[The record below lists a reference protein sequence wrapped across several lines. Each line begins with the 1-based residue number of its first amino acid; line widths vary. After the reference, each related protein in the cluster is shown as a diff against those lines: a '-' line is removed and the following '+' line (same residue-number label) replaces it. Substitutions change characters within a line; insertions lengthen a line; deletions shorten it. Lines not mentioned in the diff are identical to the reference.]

1 MRIVYITA
9 GAAGTICGNC
19 LQDNALAAALKSRGH
34 DVVLLPAYTP
44 LLTDEQDVSDGR
56 VVFGG
61 INLYLQGKYKFF
73 RSSGMLDGLLDSPRM
88 LRWASSFA
96 VDTDPANLG
105 AMTQETFRGEDG
117 AYRREMDKLVEVVR
131 AIRPEVVH
139 LTNSMLA
146 SMAGPIKREL
156 GVPVV
161 CSLQGEADFLAGLS
175 EPYRSACYELLRGH
189 GRQIDQFVAP
199 CNDQIEAMRPILADA
214 LGQVETVRP
223 GISMDGVR
231 ERQESSP
238 ERFVVGFLARVSEEK
253 GLHLLADAA
262 QILRNNHP
270 NRKIELRVAGW
281 RNERSAEY
289 LKRVADSC
297 GLEDR
302 GYLTRA
308 EKFEF
313 LAGLDVLSVPTTY
326 RASKGLYVL
335 EALATGVP
343 VVVPG
348 IGAFPELVD
357 ATGGGLIC
365 DPDNSAALA
374 ASLERLMLEPERAAS
389 LGEAGRSAVQGQ
401 FHVKRM
407 ADEAL
412 ALYEGVVH

>member
-105 AMTQETFRGEDG
+105 AMTQETFRGENG
-117 AYRREMDKLVEVVR
+117 AYRREMDKLVAVLR
-131 AIRPEVVH
+131 GIQPEVVH

-146 SMAGPIKREL
+146 SMAGPIKRQL

-161 CSLQGEADFLAGLS
+161 CSLQGEADFLAGLR

-189 GRQIDQFVAP
+189 GRQIDRFVAP
-199 CNDQIEAMRPILADA
+199 CNDQIEAMRPILTDA

-223 GISMDGVR
+223 GISLDGVR

-238 ERFVVGFLARVSEEK
+238 ERFVVGFLARVSKEK
-253 GLHLLADAA
+253 GLHLLADAV

-297 GLEDR
+297 ELEDR
-302 GYLTRA
+302 GYLTRE

-335 EALATGVP
+335 EALATRVP
-343 VVVPG
+343 VVLPS

-374 ASLERLMLEPERAAS
+374 ASLEQLMLEPEHAVS

>member
-88 LRWASSFA
+88 LRWASRFA

-117 AYRREMDKLVEVVR
+117 AYRREMDKLVAVLR
-131 AIRPEVVH
+131 GIQPEVVH

-146 SMAGPIKREL
+146 SMAGPIKRQL

-161 CSLQGEADFLAGLS
+161 CSLQGEADFLAGLR

-189 GRQIDQFVAP
+189 GRQIDRFVAP
-199 CNDQIEAMRPILADA
+199 CNDQIEAMRPILTDA
-214 LGQVETVRP
+214 LGQVETIRP
-223 GISMDGVR
+223 GISLDGVR

-253 GLHLLADAA
+253 GLHLLADAV

-270 NRKIELRVAGW
+270 NRKVELRVAGW

-297 GLEDR
+297 ELEDR
-302 GYLTRA
+302 GYLTRE

-313 LAGLDVLSVPTTY
+313 LAGLDVHSIPATY

-343 VVVPG
+343 VVLSG

-357 ATGGGLIC
+357 ATGGGLIAE
-365 DPDNSAALA
+365 PDNCAALA
-374 ASLERLMLEPERAAS
+374 ASLEQLMLEPEHAVS

>member
-105 AMTQETFRGEDG
+105 AMTQETFRGENG
-117 AYRREMDKLVEVVR
+117 AYRREMDKLVAVLR
-131 AIRPEVVH
+131 GIQPEVVH

-161 CSLQGEADFLAGLS
+161 CSLQGEADFLAGLR

-189 GRQIDQFVAP
+189 GRQIDRFVAP
-199 CNDQIEAMRPILADA
+199 CNDQIEAMRPILTDA
-214 LGQVETVRP
+214 LGQVETIRP
-223 GISMDGVR
+223 GISLDGVR

-253 GLHLLADAA
+253 GLHLLADAV

-297 GLEDR
+297 DLEDR
-302 GYLTRA
+302 GYLTRE

-313 LAGLDVLSVPTTY
+313 LAGLDVLSIPATY

-335 EALATGVP
+335 EALATRVP
-343 VVVPG
+343 VVLPG

-374 ASLERLMLEPERAAS
+374 ASLEQLMLEPEHAVS

>member
-1 MRIVYITA
+1 MRIVYVTA

-19 LQDNALAAALKSRGH
+19 LQDNALAAALKAKGH

-44 LLTDEQDVSDGR
+44 LLTDERDVSDSR
-56 VVFGG
+56 VVFSG

-73 RSSGMLDGLLDSPRM
+73 RSSGILDSLLDSPRM

-105 AMTQETFRGEDG
+105 AMTQETFRGEKG
-117 AYRREMDKLVEVVR
+117 AYRREMAKLVDVLR
-131 AIRPEVVH
+131 GIRPEVVH

-156 GVPVV
+156 NVPVV
-161 CSLQGEADFLAGLS
+161 CSLQGEADFLAGLR

-189 GRQIDQFVAP
+189 ARRIDQFVAP
-199 CNDQIEAMRPILADA
+199 CDDQIEAMRPIMGDS
-214 LGQVETVRP
+214 LGDVATIRP

-231 ERQESSP
+231 ERQKSTGKC
-238 ERFVVGFLARVSEEK
+238 FVIGFLARVSKEK
-253 GLHLLADAA
+253 GLHLLADAV
-262 QILRNNHP
+262 QTLRHKHP
-270 NRKIELRVAGW
+270 TAKIELRLAGW
-281 RNERSAEY
+281 RNQHGAAYVRQI
-289 LKRVADSC
+289 ADSC
-297 GLEDR
+297 ELEDY
-302 GYLTRA
+302 GYLGR
-308 EKFEF
+308 EGKFGF

-335 EALATGVP
+335 EALATAVP
-343 VVVPG
+343 VVLPR

-357 ATGGGLIC
+357 ATGGGLLC
-365 DPDNSAALA
+365 EPDDSADLA
-374 ASLERLMLEPERAAS
+374 RKLEELMLEPERAAR
-389 LGEAGRSAVQGQ
+389 LGKAGRNAVQHQ
-401 FHVKRM
+401 FHVQRM

>member
-56 VVFGG
+56 IVFGG

-88 LRWASSFA
+88 LRWASRFA

-105 AMTQETFRGEDG
+105 AMTQETFRGENG
-117 AYRREMDKLVEVVR
+117 AYRREMDKLVAVLR
-131 AIRPEVVH
+131 GIQPEVVH

-146 SMAGPIKREL
+146 SMAGPIKRQL

-161 CSLQGEADFLAGLS
+161 CSLQGEADFLAGLR

-189 GRQIDQFVAP
+189 GRQIDRFVAP
-199 CNDQIEAMRPILADA
+199 CNDQIEAMRPILTDA

-223 GISMDGVR
+223 GISLDGVR

-238 ERFVVGFLARVSEEK
+238 ERFVVGFLARVSKEK
-253 GLHLLADAA
+253 GLHLLADAV

-297 GLEDR
+297 ELEDR
-302 GYLTRA
+302 GYLTRE

-335 EALATGVP
+335 EALATRVP
-343 VVVPG
+343 VVLPS

-374 ASLERLMLEPERAAS
+374 ASLEQLMLEPEHAVS

>member
-56 VVFGG
+56 IVFGG

-105 AMTQETFRGEDG
+105 AMTQETFRGQNG
-117 AYRREMDKLVEVVR
+117 AYRREMGKLVEVLR
-131 AIRPEVVH
+131 GIQPEVVH

-161 CSLQGEADFLAGLS
+161 CSLQGEADFLAGLR

-189 GRQIDQFVAP
+189 GRQIDRFVAP
-199 CNDQIEAMRPILADA
+199 CNDQIEAMRPILTDA

-223 GISMDGVR
+223 GISLDGVR

-238 ERFVVGFLARVSEEK
+238 ERFVVGFLARVSKEK
-253 GLHLLADAA
+253 GLHLLADAV

-297 GLEDR
+297 ELEDR
-302 GYLTRA
+302 GYLTRE

-335 EALATGVP
+335 EALATRVP
-343 VVVPG
+343 VVLPS

-374 ASLERLMLEPERAAS
+374 ASLEQLMLEPEHAVS

>member
-73 RSSGMLDGLLDSPRM
+73 RSSGMLDRLLDSPRM

-105 AMTQETFRGEDG
+105 AMTQETFRGENG

-146 SMAGPIKREL
+146 SMAGPIKREV

-161 CSLQGEADFLAGLS
+161 CSLQGEADFLAGLR
-175 EPYRSACYELLRGH
+175 EPYRSACYELLSGH
-189 GRQIDQFVAP
+189 AEQIDRFVAP

-253 GLHLLADAA
+253 GLHLVADAV

-270 NRKIELRVAGW
+270 NRQIELRVAGW
-281 RNERSAEY
+281 RNERSTEY

-297 GLEDR
+297 DLEDR
-302 GYLTRA
+302 GYLARE

-335 EALATGVP
+335 EALAAGVP
-343 VVVPG
+343 VVLPG

-365 DPDNSAALA
+365 EPSNSDALA
-374 ASLERLMLEPERAAS
+374 ASLEQLMLEPERAAS

-412 ALYEGVVH
+412 ALYEGVIH

>member
-117 AYRREMDKLVEVVR
+117 AYRREMDKLVVVLR
-131 AIRPEVVH
+131 GIQPEVVH

-146 SMAGPIKREL
+146 SMAGPIKRQL

-161 CSLQGEADFLAGLS
+161 CSLQGEADFLAGLR

-189 GRQIDQFVAP
+189 GRQIDRFVAP
-199 CNDQIEAMRPILADA
+199 CNDQIEAMRPILTDA
-214 LGQVETVRP
+214 LGQVETIRP
-223 GISMDGVR
+223 GISLDGVR

-253 GLHLLADAA
+253 GLHLLADAV

-297 GLEDR
+297 ELEDR
-302 GYLTRA
+302 GYLTRE

-335 EALATGVP
+335 EALATRVP
-343 VVVPG
+343 VVLPG

-374 ASLERLMLEPERAAS
+374 ASLEQLMLEPEHAVS

>member
-105 AMTQETFRGEDG
+105 AMTQETFRGENG
-117 AYRREMDKLVEVVR
+117 AYRREMDKLVAVLR
-131 AIRPEVVH
+131 GIQPEVVH

-161 CSLQGEADFLAGLS
+161 CSLQGEADFLAGLR

-189 GRQIDQFVAP
+189 GRQIDRFVAP
-199 CNDQIEAMRPILADA
+199 CNDQIEAMRPILTDA
-214 LGQVETVRP
+214 LGQVETIRP
-223 GISMDGVR
+223 GISLDGVR

-297 GLEDR
+297 DLEDR
-302 GYLTRA
+302 GYLTRE

-313 LAGLDVLSVPTTY
+313 LAGLDVLSIPATY

-335 EALATGVP
+335 EALATRVP
-343 VVVPG
+343 VVLPG

-374 ASLERLMLEPERAAS
+374 ASLEQLMLEPEHAVS

>member
-105 AMTQETFRGEDG
+105 AMTQETFRGENG
-117 AYRREMDKLVEVVR
+117 AYRREMDKLVAVLR
-131 AIRPEVVH
+131 GIQPEVVH

-161 CSLQGEADFLAGLS
+161 CSLQGEADFLAGLR

-189 GRQIDQFVAP
+189 GRQIDRFVAP
-199 CNDQIEAMRPILADA
+199 CNDQIEAMRPILNDA
-214 LGQVETVRP
+214 LGQVQTIRP
-223 GISMDGVR
+223 GVSLDGVQ
-231 ERQESSP
+231 ERQASSP

-253 GLHLLADAA
+253 GLHLLADAV

-270 NRKIELRVAGW
+270 SRQIELRVGGW

-289 LKRVADSC
+289 LKRVTESC
-297 GLEDR
+297 ELEDR
-302 GYLTRA
+302 GYLTRE

-335 EALATGVP
+335 EALAAGVP
-343 VVVPG
+343 VVLPG
-348 IGAFPELVD
+348 IGTFPELVD
-357 ATGGGLIC
+357 ATGGGLIVE
-365 DPDNSAALA
+365 PDSSAALA
-374 ASLERLMLEPERAAS
+374 AGLEQFMLEPQHAVS

>member
-1 MRIVYITA
+1 
-9 GAAGTICGNC
+9 
-19 LQDNALAAALKSRGH
+19 
-34 DVVLLPAYTP
+34 
-44 LLTDEQDVSDGR
+44 
-56 VVFGG
+56 
-61 INLYLQGKYKFF
+61 
-73 RSSGMLDGLLDSPRM
+73 
-88 LRWASSFA
+88 
-96 VDTDPANLG
+96 
-105 AMTQETFRGEDG
+105 
-117 AYRREMDKLVEVVR
+117 
-131 AIRPEVVH
+131 
-139 LTNSMLA
+139 MLA

-161 CSLQGEADFLAGLS
+161 CSLQGEADFLAGLR
-175 EPYRSACYELLRGH
+175 EPYRSDCYDLLRGH
-189 GRQIDQFVAP
+189 GRQIDRFVAP
-199 CNDQIEAMRPILADA
+199 CNDQIEAMRPILTDA
-214 LGQVETVRP
+214 LGQVETIRP
-223 GISMDGVR
+223 GISLDGVR

-238 ERFVVGFLARVSEEK
+238 ERFVVGFLARVSEGK
-253 GLHLLADAA
+253 GLHLLADAV
-262 QILRNNHP
+262 QILHNNHP

-297 GLEDR
+297 DLEDR
-302 GYLTRA
+302 GYLTRE

-313 LAGLDVLSVPTTY
+313 LAGLDVLSIPATY

-343 VVVPG
+343 VVLPG

-374 ASLERLMLEPERAAS
+374 ASLEQLMLEPERAVS

>member
-105 AMTQETFRGEDG
+105 AMTQETFRGENG
-117 AYRREMDKLVEVVR
+117 AYRREMGKLVAVLR
-131 AIRPEVVH
+131 GIQPEVVH

-161 CSLQGEADFLAGLS
+161 CSLQGEADFLAGLR
-175 EPYRSACYELLRGH
+175 EPYRSDCYDLLRGH
-189 GRQIDQFVAP
+189 GRQIDRFVAP
-199 CNDQIEAMRPILADA
+199 CNDQIEAMRPILTDA
-214 LGQVETVRP
+214 LGQVETIRP
-223 GISMDGVR
+223 GISLDGVR
-231 ERQESSP
+231 EPQESSP

-253 GLHLLADAA
+253 GLHLLADAV
-262 QILRNNHP
+262 QFLRSNHP
-270 NRKIELRVAGW
+270 DRKIELRVAGW

-297 GLEDR
+297 DLEDR
-302 GYLTRA
+302 GYLARE
-308 EKFEF
+308 EKFGF

-343 VVVPG
+343 VVLPG

-365 DPDNSAALA
+365 KPDNSAALA
-374 ASLERLMLEPERAAS
+374 ASLEQLMLEPERAVS

>member
-105 AMTQETFRGEDG
+105 AMTQETFRGENG
-117 AYRREMDKLVEVVR
+117 AYRREMDKLVAVLR
-131 AIRPEVVH
+131 GIQPEVVH

-146 SMAGPIKREL
+146 SMAGPIKRQL

-161 CSLQGEADFLAGLS
+161 CSLQGEADFLAGLR

-189 GRQIDQFVAP
+189 GRQIDRFVAP
-199 CNDQIEAMRPILADA
+199 CNDQIEAMRPILTDA
-214 LGQVETVRP
+214 LGQVETIRP
-223 GISMDGVR
+223 GISLDGVR

-297 GLEDR
+297 DLEDR
-302 GYLTRA
+302 GYLTRE

-313 LAGLDVLSVPTTY
+313 LAGLDVLSIPATY

-335 EALATGVP
+335 EALATRVP
-343 VVVPG
+343 VVLPG

-374 ASLERLMLEPERAAS
+374 ASLEQLMLEPEHAVS